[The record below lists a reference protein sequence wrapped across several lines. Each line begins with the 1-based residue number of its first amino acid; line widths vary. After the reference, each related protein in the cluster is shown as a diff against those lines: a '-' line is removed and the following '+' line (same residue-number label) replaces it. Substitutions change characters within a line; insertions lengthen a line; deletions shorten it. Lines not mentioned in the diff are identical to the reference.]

1 MTAPLTKEQREAL
14 PSEQFAVPGKR
25 KLPMPDERHTRLAWS
40 QLSRTQ
46 GLTVEERA
54 EARRRI
60 IRRAHELGM
69 DTTDWEKISA
79 MRIDAMA
86 LVVPD
91 VQDHP
96 NRMPFSGVLTRVGIP
111 SDNAPHGSG
120 GKRVLLT
127 AEAAEAALDSLALMA
142 VDYTPNFDGHDV
154 RAKIGVITGA
164 TVEGS
169 DLRIEGFIYAADFPE
184 EAAEIKANK
193 NALGFSFEAQQILV
207 EDLESD
213 PLVITACVFTGAAIL
228 LKDKAAYTTTSLA
241 ASAENAPA
249 AIEDFPMT
257 KEELEAVL
265 AAALKPVT
273 ERLDKV
279 EASHNELGS
288 KIEAGKELHAKVA
301 PHADTLRACAASMQ
315 AAGIGV
321 HSTRGHVAVLNRM
334 ADNMEA
340 EAMAGTLPHIY
351 RDHDWNGGF
360 YAGAEKGDGGATAPT
375 ESPEVAAL
383 KAQIG
388 DLSTKLEGIQ
398 AAKRDT
404 SPEPQR
410 KTLSPQISA
419 LMAKA
424 NIAAPGDGEKMPVA
438 KLDEAL
444 RASGLS
450 MQQRIQMKT
459 EMARN
464 GLID

>member
-1 MTAPLTKEQREAL
+1 MASFGSILAEGLKRARFGRRPAQPKRDTNPFPNYAPMGQGRTGSRLVWKATPRNLRYFAQTPYARRAINAIKTPIVELDWEIVPAPGVKESRELQRQAEIATYCL
-14 PSEQFAVPGKR
+14 KNPNA
-25 KLPMPDERHTRLAWS
+25 DDAWS

-46 GLTVEERA
+46 GVTVEERA

-111 SDNAPHGSG
+111 SDNAPHGSS

-193 NALGFSFEAQQILV
+193 NALGFSFEAQKILV

-228 LKDKAAYTTTSLA
+228 LKDKAAYITTSLA

-265 AAALKPVT
+265 SAALKPVT

-301 PHADTLRACAASMQ
+301 PHADTLRACAASKRAD
-315 AAGIGV
+315 AAHAV
-321 HSTRGHVAVLNRM
+321 VAVVRPTVT
-334 ADNMEA
+334 
-340 EAMAGTLPHIY
+340 AG
-351 RDHDWNGGF
+351 
-360 YAGAEKGDGGATAPT
+360 
-375 ESPEVAAL
+375 
-383 KAQIG
+383 
-388 DLSTKLEGIQ
+388 
-398 AAKRDT
+398 
-404 SPEPQR
+404 
-410 KTLSPQISA
+410 
-419 LMAKA
+419 
-424 NIAAPGDGEKMPVA
+424 
-438 KLDEAL
+438 
-444 RASGLS
+444 
-450 MQQRIQMKT
+450 
-459 EMARN
+459 
-464 GLID
+464 

>member
-14 PSEQFAVPGKR
+14 PGDQFAVPGKR

-46 GLTVEERA
+46 SLTAYETA
-54 EARRRI
+54 EAKRRI
-60 IRRAHELGM
+60 IQRAHELGM

-91 VQDHP
+91 VLDHP
-96 NRMPFSGVLTRVGIP
+96 NRMPFSGVLTRVGLP
-111 SDNAPHGSG
+111 SDIAPHGSK

-127 AEAAEAALDSLALMA
+127 PEAAEAALDSLALMA

-207 EDLESD
+207 ENLESD

-228 LKDKAAYTTTSLA
+228 RKDKAAYTTTSLA
-241 ASAENAPA
+241 ASAATG
-249 AIEDFPMT
+249 DLDMT
-257 KEELEAVL
+257 KEELEAVF

-273 ERLDKV
+273 DRLDKV
-279 EASHNELGS
+279 EASHTELGN
-288 KIEAGKELHAKVA
+288 KIEAGKELHAKVV
-301 PHADTLRACAASMQ
+301 PHADALRACAASMQ
-315 AAGIGV
+315 TAGIGV
-321 HSTRGHVAVLNRM
+321 HATRGHAAILNRM

-340 EAMAGTLPHIY
+340 EAMGGSLPHIY
-351 RDHDWNGGF
+351 RDHDYNGG
-360 YAGAEKGDGGATAPT
+360 YHAAADAKPDAASAAAAVENA
-375 ESPEVAAL
+375 EVAAL
-383 KAQIG
+383 KAQIA
-388 DLSTKLEGIQ
+388 DMQTKLESGI
-398 AAKRDT
+398 AAARDA

-410 KTLSPQISA
+410 KTISPQITA

-424 NIAAPGDGEKMPVA
+424 SIVAPGNGEKMPVA
-438 KLDEAL
+438 KLDDAL
-444 RASGLS
+444 RASGLTI
-450 MQQRIQMKT
+450 QQRIQLKT
-459 EMARN
+459 EMERA
-464 GLID
+464 GLLDA